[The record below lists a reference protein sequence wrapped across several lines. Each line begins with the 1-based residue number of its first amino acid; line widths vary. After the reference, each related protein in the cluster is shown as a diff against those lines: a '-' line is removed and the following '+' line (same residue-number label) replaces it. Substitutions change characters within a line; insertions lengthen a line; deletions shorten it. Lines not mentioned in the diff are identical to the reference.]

1 MEMPEA
7 CHAVVK
13 VRSAPKALP
22 ETAICKFLLCPQAPD
37 NAKLARSKGPRIEG
51 NSMNTNSSTNP
62 ETAAKSPAAEV
73 WPALP
78 LDAWK
83 DTYATLHMWTQI
95 VGKLRLAL
103 TPRVNHWWNVPFHL
117 TARGLTTTPMK
128 HERGVLEVEFDFVDH
143 ELRLRADDGRE
154 KALPLIPRTVADFY
168 KEFMATLASMGVN
181 APVWPMPVEIPEPV
195 RFDQDTVHASYDA
208 KYVEAF
214 WRILLGLGPI
224 FEEFRSR
231 FIGKCSPVHFFWGS
245 FDFCVTRFS
254 GRRAPERPGADS
266 ITREAYSHEVI
277 SAGWWP
283 GGGKINEPA
292 FYAYAVP
299 EPPGFAEAKI
309 LPAAARYSRDLGEF
323 IFPYDDMRA
332 ASSPRLALLDF
343 LQSTY
348 EAGAN
353 LADWDRQA
361 LEKLPAKSTTHAA

>member
-1 MEMPEA
+1 
-7 CHAVVK
+7 
-13 VRSAPKALP
+13 
-22 ETAICKFLLCPQAPD
+22 
-37 NAKLARSKGPRIEG
+37 
-51 NSMNTNSSTNP
+51 
-62 ETAAKSPAAEV
+62 
-73 WPALP
+73 P

-103 TPRVNHWWNVPFHL
+103 TPRVNNWWNVPFHL
-117 TARGLTTTPMK
+117 PASGLTTTPMK

-254 GRRAPERPGADS
+254 GRRAPERPGADA

-283 GGGKINEPA
+283 GAGLDGPA
-292 FYAYAVP
+292 FYAYAAP
-299 EPPGFAEAKI
+299 EPGGLAREKVR
-309 LPAAARYSRDLGEF
+309 PASAFYDAGLKEF
-323 IFPYDDMRA
+323 ILKYDDV
-332 ASSPRLALLDF
+332 RLAANPEETLMDF
-343 LQSTY
+343 LESTY
-348 EAGAN
+348 EAGAA
-353 LADWDRQA
+353 LARWPRA
-361 LEKLPAKSTTHAA
+361 ELERRETAA